1 MKVIIVHIEVK
12 PEFREDF
19 IKETEFAQHKT
30 LDEPGA
36 IEYQI
41 CQDENDQNKFVLFEG
56 YTDEAAIEFHKT
68 TPHFQQWRTNVW
80 PWMAKDRTSV
90 KYNAK

>member
-1 MKVIIVHIEVK
+1 MKVIIVNIEVK

-30 LDEPGA
+30 LEEMGS

-41 CQDENDQNKFVLFEG
+41 CQDENDQNKFVLFEC
-56 YTDEAAIEFHKT
+56 YASDEAIEEHKNT
-68 TPHFQQWRTNVW
+68 AHFKQWRTNVW

>member
-56 YTDEAAIEFHKT
+56 YTDEAAYFKFTKAELQAIKQDKIERAQLRH
-68 TPHFQQWRTNVW
+68 NL
-80 PWMAKDRTSV
+80 
-90 KYNAK
+90 